1 MSPSRLR
8 SRRPSGATA
17 SGQAAAISA
26 WAGCPGACSSRARL
40 SASMTGMPRAAN
52 MRATVDLPEPMLPV
66 SPTSL
71 PTSFPTSFK
80 GRATG
85 EMLP

>member
-1 MSPSRLR
+1 
-8 SRRPSGATA
+8 
-17 SGQAAAISA
+17 
-26 WAGCPGACSSRARL
+26 
-40 SASMTGMPRAAN
+40 MTGMPRAAN

-66 SPTSL
+66 NPEL
-71 PTSFPTSFK
+71 PSFPTSFK